1 MLFVVLGIVVFAV
14 VGYVAASKV
23 WGFPLFG
30 GTSPKKAEEP
40 KSVMISL
47 GQFMTNL
54 ADRNRYIRVTVDL
67 EVDSSR
73 SAQVTEKLSELKT
86 DVYGLLRSKTY
97 EELTGENGLRNL
109 QRDIKARMDSKF
121 QGAVRNVFFS
131 EFIVQ

>member
-1 MLFVVLGIVVFAV
+1 MVFAA

-30 GTSPKKAEEP
+30 GTAGPKKADEP
-40 KSVMISL
+40 KSAMVSL

-73 SAQVTEKLSELKT
+73 SAQITEKLSELKT
-86 DVYGLLRSKTY
+86 
-97 EELTGENGLRNL
+97 L
-109 QRDIKARMDSKF
+109 QDL
-121 QGAVRNVFFS
+121 
-131 EFIVQ
+131 